1 MAPRYNSARGGK
13 DATVDVVLVEALRTG
28 SPDGPRAPSV
38 GWRPAPALAEA
49 PAMTSRSIK
58 TLQQI
63 LAADGRYTGPVTG
76 TRDSLTEAAVDAMI
90 AARAG
95 DLVQNPAGW
104 SARWRAVACLQLAC
118 RDRGIAAG
126 PVDGLWGT
134 ETQTWYDDLLELLA
148 TGVRPPPWRD
158 RAETSANPNGWP
170 TQAEA
175 DLRGFFGPPTDAGL
189 VAVAC
194 PWRLTI
200 AWDQRASTSTIR
212 CHPKVA
218 GSLERVLS
226 RVGDHYGEERLREL
240 GLHLY
245 GGCYNHRP
253 MRGGTALST
262 HAWGI
267 AIDWDPARNQLKWGR
282 DRAALAAPAY
292 EAWWRAWEEEGWVSL
307 GRARNFDWMHVQAAR
322 L

>member
-1 MAPRYNSARGGK
+1 MNPQ
-13 DATVDVVLVEALRTG
+13 
-28 SPDGPRAPSV
+28 
-38 GWRPAPALAEA
+38 
-49 PAMTSRSIK
+49 SIK
-58 TLQQI
+58 ILQQI
-63 LAADGRYTGPVTG
+63 LAADGRYAGPVNG
-76 TRDSLTEAAVDAMI
+76 TRDVLTVAGVDAMI
-90 AARAG
+90 TARVAELIESPG
-95 DLVQNPAGW
+95 GW
-104 SARWRAVACLQLAC
+104 SARRRAVACLQLAC
-118 RDRGIAAG
+118 RDRGIPAG

-134 ETQTWYDDLLELLA
+134 ETQTGYDDLLDLLT
-148 TGVRPPPWRD
+148 TGARPQPWRD
-158 RAETSANPNGWP
+158 RAPSDVNPNGWP

-175 DLRGFFGPPTDAGL
+175 DLRRFFGPPTDAGL

-200 AWDQRASTSTIR
+200 AWDRQKSTGAIR

-218 GSLERVLS
+218 GSLERVLK
-226 RVGDHYGEERLREL
+226 RVHGHYGEARLREL

-267 AIDWDPARNQLKWGR
+267 AIDWDPERNQLKWGR
-282 DRAALAAPAY
+282 DRAALAGAAY
-292 EAWWRAWEEEGWVSL
+292 EPWWQAWEAEGWLSL
-307 GRARNFDWMHVQAAR
+307 GRVQNFDWMHVQATR